1 MWHYLGVELG
11 KSSQQQKKME
21 EKINNSKQEINTI
34 LNNMVTVKNY
44 EGALNQFLII
54 GDGYTLF
61 QSYSSPIALVTVDG
75 QVYIFENWNASKT
88 TAKYRNLFLNET
100 KKETQAKLDKGEY
113 VFVNEK

>member
-1 MWHYLGVELG
+1 MV
-11 KSSQQQKKME
+11 
-21 EKINNSKQEINTI
+21 EKIKSKQEINTI

-75 QVYIFENWNASKT
+75 QVYIFRKWDYSKT
-88 TAKYRNLFLNET
+88 TGKYRNLFLNET
-100 KKETQAKLDKGEY
+100 KKETEAKIKSGEY
-113 VFVNEK
+113 IFIGEK